1 MKIFFLLQL
10 ICFGL
15 LSANERDLSLS
26 LKGSFTTGT
35 RFLYNIDRPN
45 SYGEER
51 TISSNI
57 GYGADVRWNI
67 VWDRFF
73 LGFSVEKIG
82 AHEMVPVYYMQ
93 SDIPIPFDEGFELT
107 TMELSGYYVV
117 PISSEQFKFYLG
129 GGLGTCDGDRNF
141 SIAKI
146 KAATV
151 SMATYLG
158 IHVMT
163 GIDYQVF
170 SRLGVRFEIKF
181 RDPHFNVTTKFDQQ
195 VTEYRGKQIQLPQGE
210 YVTKI
215 NLFGVN
221 YAGGLFFTL

>member
-10 ICFGL
+10 VCIGML
-15 LSANERDLSLS
+15 AANERDLSFS

-35 RFLYNIDRPN
+35 RFLYNIDRPD
-45 SYGEER
+45 SYGEQR
-51 TISSNI
+51 MLSSNV
-57 GYGADVRWNI
+57 GYGMDVRWNM

-93 SDIPIPFDEGFELT
+93 SDIPIPFDEGYELT
-107 TMELSGYYVV
+107 AMELSGYYVV
-117 PISSEQFKFYLG
+117 PISSESIKFYLG
-129 GGLGTCDGDRNF
+129 GGFGTYDGDRNF

-146 KAATV
+146 KSATV
-151 SMATYLG
+151 STVTYIG

-163 GIDYQVF
+163 GIDYQLF
-170 SRLGVRFEIKF
+170 SRIGVRFEIKF
-181 RDPHFNVTTKFDQQ
+181 RDPHFDVTTKFDQRSA
-195 VTEYRGKQIQLPQGE
+195 EYQGKLIQLPQGE

-221 YAGGLFFTL
+221 YAGGLFVTL